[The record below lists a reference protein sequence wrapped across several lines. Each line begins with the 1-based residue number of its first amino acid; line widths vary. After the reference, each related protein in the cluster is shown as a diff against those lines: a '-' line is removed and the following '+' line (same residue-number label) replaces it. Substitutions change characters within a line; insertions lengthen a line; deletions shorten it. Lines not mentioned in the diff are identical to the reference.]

1 MKVFQSM
8 LLGVLLALSLTGA
21 QEVKQPPAKECK
33 TRWFDRDNP
42 SGTGDYELLSQF
54 WDENP
59 HIICPQPLAIEVQT
73 VDGIPASETGQKFSV
88 NDATSGFACINA
100 QQEKGKA
107 CRDYQVRFTCPE
119 AYCPTASSPSATLT
133 PETLPPAQTFHPEPE
148 PTPSAEGQ
156 KGVPSPQAPLGPET
170 TLPPVQTPQPGPEQ
184 TTSAESQKGAP
195 NPQAPLRPETT
206 LPPVQTPHLGPEQTT
221 ILKEAP
227 TPQAPLRPETTLPPA
242 QTPHPGPEQTTI
254 LKGEPTPQVPL
265 RPESTFPP
273 AQTPHPGPEQTTI
286 LKGAPTP
293 QVPLR
298 PETTLPPVQTP
309 HPGPEQTTIL
319 KKAPTPQ
326 VPLRPETTLPPA
338 QTPHPGPQ
346 QTTILKGEPTPQV
359 PLRPET
365 TLPPVQT
372 PHPGPEQTTILKGA
386 PTPQVPLRPE
396 TTLPPVQTP
405 HPGPEQTTILKGE
418 PTPQVPLRP
427 ETTFPPA
434 QTPHLGPEQ
443 TTSAEGQKGAPT
455 AQAQLGPETSFPP
468 AQTPQPGPEETTSA
482 ESKKGVCNTRWFD
495 EDDPSGTGDYEFF
508 FDILDKYPNDIC
520 SEPTAIEVQ
529 TLDGTPASETG
540 QIFTTNDART
550 GFSCI
555 HASQGKGKRCH
566 DYQVR
571 FTCPLSFCS
580 GGEIRSTPGPE
591 PVTPP
596 APTPTLKQ
604 VESSPEIPVKGGE
617 IPSTPG
623 PEAVTSP
630 APTPTL
636 EEIKGSPKIPVKESP
651 STCKTRWFNE
661 DNPSGDGDQELLF
674 NLIQMHPQEICRMP
688 LAIEVQTVD
697 GIPALEA
704 GQPIAVHDVI
714 TGFSCINAEQAKGQL
729 CYDYRVRFTCS
740 APFCS
745 SEIPPTLG
753 PEPVTP
759 PAPTPTL
766 KQVESSPEIPVKGGE
781 ILSTPGPELVT
792 SPAPTPIL
800 EEIKGSPK
808 IPIKGGEIQST
819 PAPEPVTPPAP
830 TPTLEQVQ
838 SSPNIPTKAINHF
851 STGDQNQPGAGLEP
865 VTLLAPTAVSPEV
878 KTGSQVQEEACKT
891 NWFDRDNPSGTG
903 DYELLSDI
911 MDENE
916 IDAICLDPIAIEV
929 QTVDGIPAS
938 ETGQQFAVNDSARGF
953 ACVNAHQGKGV
964 MCLDYQV
971 RFTCPDAFCAGK
983 GQPGVESTSVATAAP
998 VPATQETNQFPTQGQ
1013 DQSGLTP
1020 AASTPVDSLPVQ
1032 TTTANAPIE
1041 TVPVQTTP
1049 QSPAP
1054 VCKTKWLNRDNPS
1067 ATGDYELIYY
1077 LKKDYP
1083 KAICNK
1089 PIAIEVQTVDGIPA
1103 SQTGQI
1109 FSRND
1114 AVNGFACINAQQ
1126 GKRGV
1131 CHDYKVRFTC
1141 PDSFCSGNDQKGVKE
1156 ESP

>member
-221 ILKEAP
+221 ILKE
-227 TPQAPLRPETTLPPA
+227 
-242 QTPHPGPEQTTI
+242 
-254 LKGEPTPQVPL
+254 
-265 RPESTFPP
+265 
-273 AQTPHPGPEQTTI
+273 
-286 LKGAPTP
+286 
-293 QVPLR
+293 
-298 PETTLPPVQTP
+298 
-309 HPGPEQTTIL
+309 
-319 KKAPTPQ
+319 APTPQ

>member
-1 MKVFQSM
+1 MKVFQST

-100 QQEKGKA
+100 QQEKGKS
-107 CRDYQVRFTCPE
+107 CRDYQVRFICPE
-119 AYCPTASSPSATLT
+119 AYCPTASSSPATLT

-195 NPQAPLRPETT
+195 TPQAPLRPETT

-221 ILKEAP
+221 ILKGEPTPQVPLRPETTFPPAQTPHLGPEETTILKGAP
-227 TPQAPLRPETTLPPA
+227 TPQVPLRPETTLPPA

-265 RPESTFPP
+265 RPE
-273 AQTPHPGPEQTTI
+273 
-286 LKGAPTP
+286 
-293 QVPLR
+293 
-298 PETTLPPVQTP
+298 TTLPPVQTP
-309 HPGPEQTTIL
+309 HPGPE
-319 KKAPTPQ
+319 
-326 VPLRPETTLPPA
+326 E
-338 QTPHPGPQ
+338 
-346 QTTILKGEPTPQV
+346 
-359 PLRPET
+359 
-365 TLPPVQT
+365 
-372 PHPGPEQTTILKGA
+372 
-386 PTPQVPLRPE
+386 
-396 TTLPPVQTP
+396 
-405 HPGPEQTTILKGE
+405 TTILKGE

-455 AQAQLGPETSFPP
+455 AQAQLGPETTFPP

-482 ESKKGVCNTRWFD
+482 ESQKGVCNTRWFD

-555 HASQGKGKRCH
+555 HASQGKGERCH

-571 FTCPLSFCS
+571 FSCPLSFCS
-580 GGEIRSTPGPE
+580 GGEIPSTPGPE

-617 IPSTPG
+617 ILSTPG
-623 PEAVTSP
+623 PEPVTSP

-697 GIPALEA
+697 GIPALKA

-714 TGFSCINAEQAKGQL
+714 TGFSCINAEQVKGQL

-745 SEIPPTLG
+745 SEIPPTSG

-781 ILSTPGPELVT
+781 IPSTPGPEPIT
-792 SPAPTPIL
+792 SPAPTPTL

-808 IPIKGGEIQST
+808 IPVKGGEIQST

-838 SSPNIPTKAINHF
+838 SSPNIPAK
-851 STGDQNQPGAGLEP
+851 GDQNQPGAGLEP

-878 KTGSQVQEEACKT
+878 KTGSQVQEQACKT

-916 IDAICLDPIAIEV
+916 IDTICLDPIAIEV

-938 ETGQQFAVNDSARGF
+938 ETGQQFAVNDSTRGF

-964 MCLDYQV
+964 ICLDYQV
-971 RFTCPDAFCAGK
+971 RFTCPDSFCGK
-983 GQPGVESTSVATAAP
+983 GQPGVESTSAVTAAP
-998 VPATQETNQFPTQGQ
+998 VLATQETNQFPTQGQ

-1032 TTTANAPIE
+1032 TTTANTPID

-1141 PDSFCSGNDQKGVKE
+1141 PDSFCSGNAQKGVKE

>member
-636 EEIKGSPKIPVKESP
+636 EEIKGSPKIPVK
-651 STCKTRWFNE
+651 
-661 DNPSGDGDQELLF
+661 
-674 NLIQMHPQEICRMP
+674 
-688 LAIEVQTVD
+688 
-697 GIPALEA
+697 
-704 GQPIAVHDVI
+704 
-714 TGFSCINAEQAKGQL
+714 
-729 CYDYRVRFTCS
+729 
-740 APFCS
+740 
-745 SEIPPTLG
+745 
-753 PEPVTP
+753 
-759 PAPTPTL
+759 
-766 KQVESSPEIPVKGGE
+766 
-781 ILSTPGPELVT
+781 
-792 SPAPTPIL
+792 
-800 EEIKGSPK
+800 
-808 IPIKGGEIQST
+808 GGEIQST